1 MMIEIFLKCFFFI
14 LVPKHKYNFFS
25 LPVVNL
31 ALSEDQYSK
40 AEGYGS
46 FTVVV
51 RQLEPRKTLDSDIVL
66 RLIPVNYTYANNSG
80 FYTCDEIPFDEDVP
94 NRAVGKSIMI
104 LKINLNAQI
113 HNLCISI
120 II

>member
-1 MMIEIFLKCFFFI
+1 M
-14 LVPKHKYNFFS
+14 
-25 LPVVNL
+25 VNL
-31 ALSEDQYSK
+31 GFNEDDYAK
-40 AEGYGS
+40 TEGHGA
-46 FTVVV
+46 FNVVV
-51 RQLEPRKTLDSDIVL
+51 RQLPPRKTLDSDIVL

-80 FYTCDEIPFDEDVP
+80 FYTGDQIPVDEDVP

-104 LKINLNAQI
+104 LKIYLNAQI

>member
-1 MMIEIFLKCFFFI
+1 M
-14 LVPKHKYNFFS
+14 
-25 LPVVNL
+25 VNL
-31 ALSEDQYSK
+31 GFNEGNYSET
-40 AEGYGS
+40 EGHGS
-46 FTVVV
+46 FNVVV

-66 RLIPVNYTYANNSG
+66 RLIPVNYTYASNSG
-80 FYTCDEIPFDEDVP
+80 FYTGDEIPLDKDVP

>member
-1 MMIEIFLKCFFFI
+1 M
-14 LVPKHKYNFFS
+14 
-25 LPVVNL
+25 VNL
-31 ALSEDQYSK
+31 GFNEDDY
-40 AEGYGS
+40 AETEANGA
-46 FTVVV
+46 FNVVV
-51 RQLEPRKTLDSDIVL
+51 RQLQPRKTLDSDIVL

-80 FYTCDEIPFDEDVP
+80 FYTGNEIPFNEDVP

>member
-1 MMIEIFLKCFFFI
+1 MVTLGFNEDDYDEIEANGAF
-14 LVPKHKYNFFS
+14 N
-25 LPVVNL
+25 
-31 ALSEDQYSK
+31 
-40 AEGYGS
+40 
-46 FTVVV
+46 VVV
-51 RQLEPRKTLDSDIVL
+51 RQLEPRKTLESDIVL
-66 RLIPVNYTYANNSG
+66 RLIPVNYTYANNNG
-80 FYTCDEIPFDEDVP
+80 FYTGDEIPFDEDVP

>member
-1 MMIEIFLKCFFFI
+1 MVTLGFNEDD
-14 LVPKHKYNFFS
+14 Y
-25 LPVVNL
+25 
-31 ALSEDQYSK
+31 SETE
-40 AEGYGS
+40 ANGV
-46 FTVVV
+46 FNVVV
-51 RQLEPRKTLDSDIVL
+51 RQLQPRKTLDSDIVL

-80 FYTCDEIPFDEDVP
+80 IYTGDEIPFDKDVP

>member
-1 MMIEIFLKCFFFI
+1 M
-14 LVPKHKYNFFS
+14 
-25 LPVVNL
+25 VNL
-31 ALSEDQYSK
+31 GFNEDDY
-40 AEGYGS
+40 AETEANGV
-46 FTVVV
+46 FNVVV
-51 RQLEPRKTLDSDIVL
+51 RQLQPRKILDSDIVL
-66 RLIPVNYTYANNSG
+66 RLIPVNYTYANNRG
-80 FYTCDEIPFDEDVP
+80 FYTGDEIPLDKVVP